1 MNNTEHLDLKK
12 PDYTDFADIF
22 DINDNM
28 DTLDEAIHD
37 TKDSTA
43 TFTSSDVADG
53 SANAWTSITPMAS
66 GETHKSL
73 LGKISQALRNLR
85 FLWKLIGNT
94 DISAIGNGTIT
105 NALSVLNANGVKTI
119 TRSGTTFTVTRND
132 NTTFTFEQQ
141 DNNTWTANSASAAGY
156 VAKGVANK
164 VWKCD
169 ANGAPAWRDDANTT
183 YGLSSTSGHGLLRQL
198 SGNTAQYMRG
208 DGTWQTPPN
217 TNTWKQN
224 TNAQEGYVLK
234 GVANKVWK
242 CDANGTPAWRDDAN
256 TTYGLAST
264 SANGLLRALSNNTGQ
279 YLRGDGT
286 WQTPPNT
293 TYNISYGYGSGTI
306 NSTYVS
312 SGTITWYRQIC
323 HNSAIVT
330 MIFDVTLKGSYSSNN
345 SCIFGSGIP
354 KAIGQPIAMVNGE
367 SGSDGLMG
375 AIIIQ
380 DSTIK
385 PWYVG
390 TVKGH
395 WYGSITYLAFL

>member
-28 DTLDEAIHD
+28 DIIDEAVHD

-53 SANAWTSITPMAS
+53 SANAWTTIAPMAS

-73 LGKISQALRNLR
+73 LGKISQALKNLR

-105 NALSVLNANGVKTI
+105 NALSVLNANGVKNI

-132 NTTFTFEQQ
+132 DTTFTFEQQ
-141 DNNTWTANSASAAGY
+141 DNDTWIANSASAAGY

-183 YGLSSTSGHGLLRQL
+183 YGLASTSANGLLRQL
-198 SGNTAQYMRG
+198 NGSTANYLRG
-208 DGTWQTPPN
+208 DGTWQTPP
-217 TNTWKQN
+217 
-224 TNAQEGYVLK
+224 
-234 GVANKVWK
+234 
-242 CDANGTPAWRDDAN
+242 N

-264 SANGLLRALSNNTGQ
+264 SANGLLRQLNGSTSN

-293 TYNISYGYGSGTI
+293 NTWRGIQNNLSSTSTTDSLSAAQGKALNDNKIANTSLFNMRNWSVGSGNVGVLTNANSGTRSGLYVVQSTASNWPTTEWGMMLVLEKDGGGSVTSNNWIYQFAIIGKTKKIYMRTAI
-306 NSTYVS
+306 NSTS
-312 SGTITWYRQIC
+312 WSGWT
-323 HNSAIVT
+323 
-330 MIFDVTLKGSYSSNN
+330 TL
-345 SCIFGSGIP
+345 I
-354 KAIGQPIAMVNGE
+354 
-367 SGSDGLMG
+367 
-375 AIIIQ
+375 
-380 DSTIK
+380 
-385 PWYVG
+385 
-390 TVKGH
+390 
-395 WYGSITYLAFL
+395 